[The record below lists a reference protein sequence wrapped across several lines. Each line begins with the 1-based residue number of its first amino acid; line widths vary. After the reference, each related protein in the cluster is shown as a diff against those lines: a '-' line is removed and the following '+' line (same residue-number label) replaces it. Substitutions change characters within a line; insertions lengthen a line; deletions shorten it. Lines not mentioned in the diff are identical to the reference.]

1 MASPKVGLQVKPSG
15 EGGAYKGVGT
25 LLKHWGNTE
34 VATGM
39 LVACDYILVWM
50 FFLLVVGAV
59 PPLNIL

>member
-39 LVACDYILVWM
+39 FVACDYILV
-50 FFLLVVGAV
+50 
-59 PPLNIL
+59 